1 MLLHS
6 EYSKICCE
14 SAPTWCEEN
23 GCSRP
28 FDSTNSLQC
37 TLKSA
42 DCYCGKTKLK
52 TKVSSVQKRFSKRR
66 RKKVQCNVLA
76 LKCPT
81 ALICWTISDFV
92 WNHHSVDLCNVM
104 KKQLGSQV
112 PPVSLSLKV
121 TVEAWT
127 ENCSCIYI
135 YALLC
140 HRPSWGVGKANFF
153 MLLFQSLNHPHV
165 TAVAHKRNGHP
176 AKSAGYS
183 KTHSPHVCSFAWSGT
198 VNHGAWLYGVHRT
211 YTKTAAVS
219 RGTSHVTT
227 EQCCKYTTSESEY
240 LLSQYKFTRKFVLW
254 CTVGDRINNRLIF

>member
-6 EYSKICCE
+6 EHSKICCE

-104 KKQLGSQV
+104 KKQLGSHSQV

-135 YALLC
+135 CFALPQAIM
-140 HRPSWGVGKANFF
+140 R
-153 MLLFQSLNHPHV
+153 
-165 TAVAHKRNGHP
+165 
-176 AKSAGYS
+176 
-183 KTHSPHVCSFAWSGT
+183 
-198 VNHGAWLYGVHRT
+198 
-211 YTKTAAVS
+211 S
-219 RGTSHVTT
+219 R
-227 EQCCKYTTSESEY
+227 ES
-240 LLSQYKFTRKFVLW
+240 
-254 CTVGDRINNRLIF
+254 